1 VFIHEMLDLGTD
13 AAAATRD
20 IYAKDSWLTKAKA
33 LPWSKLC
40 IPLVVF
46 QIVTQFVN
54 VTGLQLPSAYTGTY

>member
-1 VFIHEMLDLGTD
+1 MLDLGTD